1 MKYKGI
7 TIKRKP
13 NFWNLLPWLSS
24 YTAQA
29 FFSKIYVS
37 EELYNDLK
45 SKKPKPRSIATLEH
59 ERKHIERQ
67 KKLGLINFGIRYV
80 FFPKFRLDE
89 ELLAIK
95 ESMKYLKRR
104 GLDFDI
110 ERATGFLSSWLY
122 FWMTSYNEAKRE
134 LEKIWEEV

>member
-1 MKYKGI
+1 VKYKGI
-7 TIKRKP
+7 TVKKKP
-13 NFWNLLPWLSS
+13 NFWNFLPWLSS

-37 EELYNDLK
+37 EEIFDNLK

-67 KKLGLINFGIRYV
+67 KELGPINFGIRYI
-80 FFPKFRLDE
+80 FSPEFRFSE

-95 ESMKYLKRR
+95 ESMKYLKRK

-110 ERATGFLSSWLY
+110 ERAAGFLSSRLY
-122 FWMTSYNEAKRE
+122 FWMTSYDKARRE
-134 LEKIWEEV
+134 LERIWKEI